1 MNKKGILIILL
12 CVFVI
17 ADVGV
22 FISLAKEFRKSE
34 ATSVSTSSGDDSV
47 ADYTTEGY
55 PDEEDYDSEYSDEN
69 VEENPV
75 FSAGDVIDLIDSEIV
90 PCIYGDTDDIYEK
103 CSIDDYEDY
112 DDVSEDYYNK
122 SNYGNNYKHI
132 MTCVSEEHVD
142 DVSFALKKNYSK
154 LSFALGLWDC
164 DDDTSQV
171 VIFKGY
177 GKNKKEIFNEML
189 EPGDEEKEYTVD
201 VSDCD
206 VISIRLVAPEGGLTS
221 YLVTDG
227 FKLTYK

>member
-1 MNKKGILIILL
+1 MNKRGILIILL
-12 CVFVI
+12 CLFVI

-22 FISLAKEFRKSE
+22 FMSLAKEFRKLGGISVTASSE
-34 ATSVSTSSGDDSV
+34 AED
-47 ADYTTEGY
+47 DYTAAGY
-55 PDEEDYDSEYSDEN
+55 PYDEDCDSEYSDEN
-69 VEENPV
+69 VEETPV
-75 FSAGDVIDLIDSEIV
+75 FSTGDVIDIIDSEIV

-103 CSIDDYEDY
+103 FSIDDYEDY

-122 SNYGNNYKHI
+122 SNYGNYYKHI
-132 MTCVSEEHVD
+132 MTCVSEEHAD
-142 DVSFALKKNYSK
+142 DVSFALNKKYSK
-154 LSFALGLWDC
+154 ISFTLGLWDC

-201 VSDCD
+201 VSDSD